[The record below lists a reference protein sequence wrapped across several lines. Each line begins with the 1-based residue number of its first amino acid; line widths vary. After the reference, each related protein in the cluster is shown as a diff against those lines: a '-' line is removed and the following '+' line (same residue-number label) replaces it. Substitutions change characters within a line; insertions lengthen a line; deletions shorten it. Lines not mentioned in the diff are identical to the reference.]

1 MILFRNATFDN
12 SSFKYCHFSG
22 PQNAIQLADETY
34 GSEDSPKNS
43 GILQIENAILLI
55 PAYEQK
61 VIFHVASLNITNSK
75 FNNCVITGENY
86 SEAVTLNNCIVDKHL
101 IITTM
106 LGLKYTIRYYQ
117 FFLISM
123 EVGKI
128 LVY

>member
-1 MILFRNATFDN
+1 MKPTAVRTPLKTQA
-12 SSFKYCHFSG
+12 YCKKKM
-22 PQNAIQLADETY
+22 PV
-34 GSEDSPKNS
+34 
-43 GILQIENAILLI
+43 LLI
-55 PAYEQK
+55 PVYEQK
-61 VIFHVASLNITNSK
+61 GIFQVLSLNITNSK
-75 FNNCVITGENY
+75 FNNCVITSENY